1 MSTVFLIGFMGAG
14 KSTVGRLLA
23 ARLGRPFFDLDAEI
37 ERERGTDVAAIFAAG
52 GESAFRDAERAA
64 LSALAAR
71 DDAVVACG
79 GGVVTDAGSRK
90 VLGHGTVAYLRVSS
104 EEALA
109 RIGSET
115 AGRPLLRGGDPS
127 AASELLGSR
136 ESLYASVADMSL
148 DTSGR
153 TPETMADRIVELLEG
168 ME

>member
-1 MSTVFLIGFMGAG
+1 MSAVFLIGFMGAG

-23 ARLGRPFFDLDAEI
+23 SRLGRRFVDLDTEI
-37 ERERGTDVAAIFAAG
+37 EREQGADVASIFAAG
-52 GESAFRDAERAA
+52 GEAAFRDAEREA
-64 LSALAAR
+64 LSALAGA

-79 GGVVTDAGSRK
+79 GGVVTDPGSRK
-90 VLGHGTVAYLRVSS
+90 LLSRGTVVYLRVSS

-115 AGRPLLRGGDPS
+115 TGRPLLRSADP
-127 AASELLGSR
+127 AAVSELLGSR
-136 ESLYASVADMSL
+136 ESLYSSAADMIL

-153 TPETMADRIVELLEG
+153 TPETMSERIVELLEG